1 MRILNT
7 HANLQNK
14 SKISSL
20 FILIEYQLLRHST
33 TKNMAKIVIIDDEP
47 SILQLMSKLCNG
59 LGHEVF
65 SLTTGSEGLQTI
77 DKELPDLLI
86 VDLKIGDMSGIE
98 IIERCAQN
106 HPGMPIIMV
115 TGFGSVET
123 AVEAM
128 RQGAFDYLTKPFELD
143 DLQRTLNRALKL
155 SSSTEP
161 KQTDETKVAKITP
174 KSQLIGNSP
183 EVKEILRVVEKIAD
197 NDSPTLLEGEYG
209 SGKQIVARTIHDRS
223 HRCDEPFKIL
233 HCSALPEDLLEAELF
248 GGDGR
253 ETIFTRAHG
262 GTVVL
267 EEINVL
273 PVRLQSQ
280 LNSFLDELGNLK
292 LLGSDNQG
300 PDFRLIAT
308 STEKLEGWVD
318 EGKFRE
324 DLYYRISVI
333 PIMVPPLRKRKED
346 IELLANHFLENYS
359 NLTGSKRKE
368 IDKFAMKFLTNYKWP
383 HNVGELQNAIQRA
396 CALSDDKRIRPT
408 DLPPKITNKV
418 EINDDENEAIKHQLP
433 IGSKLSDYIKK
444 QEKVFIRETLKYN
457 NGSREKTA
465 GMLGV
470 SIATLYRKMG
480 LKVERDKLL
489 NL

>member
-1 MRILNT
+1 
-7 HANLQNK
+7 
-14 SKISSL
+14 
-20 FILIEYQLLRHST
+20 
-33 TKNMAKIVIIDDEP
+33 MAKIVIIDDEP
-47 SILQLMSKLCNG
+47 SILQLMSKLCRG

-65 SLTTGSEGLQTI
+65 SVTTGSEGLQTI
-77 DKELPDLLI
+77 SSESPDLLI

-98 IIERCAQN
+98 IIEQCSKN
-106 HPGMPIIMV
+106 NPGMPIIMV

-143 DLQRTLNRALKL
+143 DLQRTVNRALKI
-155 SSSTEP
+155 SSPEESKKT
-161 KQTDETKVAKITP
+161 QTPESAKIRP
-174 KSQLIGNSP
+174 SRQLIGNSP

-197 NDSPTLLEGEYG
+197 NDSPALLEGEYG
-209 SGKQIVARTIHDRS
+209 SGKQIVARAIHDRS
-223 HRCDEPFKIL
+223 RRRDEPFKIL
-233 HCSALPEDLLEAELF
+233 HCSALPEELLEAELF

-253 ETIFTRAHG
+253 ETIFARAHG

-280 LNSFLDELGNLK
+280 LNSFLDELGTSK
-292 LLGSDNQG
+292 LRGGNDQG

-308 STEKLEGWVD
+308 STERLEEWVD
-318 EGKFRE
+318 ERKFRE

-333 PIMVPPLRKRKED
+333 PITVPPLRKRKED
-346 IELLANHFLENYS
+346 IELLANHFLDNYS
-359 NLTGSKRKE
+359 SLTGAKKKE

-396 CALSDDKRIRPT
+396 SALSDDKRIKPS
-408 DLPPKITNKV
+408 DLPPKITNRV
-418 EINDDENEAIKHQLP
+418 EISDDENEAIKHQLP

-465 GMLGV
+465 SMLGV

-489 NL
+489 NS